1 MTIDADNNENE
12 KCCGKCGC
20 NATPEVSPD
29 EQKKLDFY
37 IKIVEE
43 ANRIAKIQKEYGS
56 R

>member
-1 MTIDADNNENE
+1 MTEAEENQ

-20 NATPEVSPD
+20 NVTSIISLE

-37 IKIVEE
+37 TKIVEE
-43 ANRIAKIQKEYGS
+43 ANRIAKIQREYGS